1 MSVFVGFGF
10 GAIQGGLFVPD
21 VYKSGNFDR
30 IVISEVNQ
38 DLVRQVNDAGG
49 QYSFNIAE
57 KDRVKTLQVEGLE
70 ILNPS
75 VPEDRKK
82 LVHVDGEAQELCT
95 ALPSFKLYDH
105 GEDSVVRLITD
116 GLRLKKIKD
125 LPSAVIYAA
134 ENDAVAAQRLKHA
147 CQNYISNLSDEWI
160 VFSETVI
167 AKMCS
172 VVTNPIELNKKTWH
186 P

>member
-10 GAIQGGLFVPD
+10 GAIQGGLFVPE
-21 VYKSGNFDR
+21 VYQSGNFDR

-82 LVHVDGEAQELCT
+82 LVHAIGEAQELCT

-105 GEDSVVRLITD
+105 GESSVVRLITD
-116 GLRLKKIKD
+116 GLGLKKNQKIFLQLLYMRLKMMR
-125 LPSAVIYAA
+125 L
-134 ENDAVAAQRLKHA
+134 RLKGSSMPVRIIFLIYPMSGLYFLK
-147 CQNYISNLSDEWI
+147 Q
-160 VFSETVI
+160 
-167 AKMCS
+167 
-172 VVTNPIELNKKTWH
+172 
-186 P
+186 

>member
-10 GAIQGGLFVPD
+10 GAIQGGLFVPE
-21 VYKSGNFDR
+21 VYQSGKFDR

-82 LVHVDGEAQELCT
+82 LVHVIGEAQELCT

-105 GEDSVVRLITD
+105 GESSVVRLITD
-116 GLRLKKIKD
+116 GLGLKKKSKD

-134 ENDAVAAQRLKHA
+134 ENDAIAAQRLK
-147 CQNYISNLSDEWI
+147 QPVRIIFLIYPMNGLYFL
-160 VFSETVI
+160 
-167 AKMCS
+167 KQ
-172 VVTNPIELNKKTWH
+172 
-186 P
+186 